1 MKKIFTLLF
10 ILFQVLFSF
19 SQINVGNDQTI
30 CLNDTAEVIA
40 LFQGGSQ
47 GAGMDTVIC
56 GVHASDFTSTLTR
69 GFHFQAQSSFI
80 ITGLMCATENSG
92 PGYNQSVQ
100 FVIFGDSIGGV
111 WNTYPPTTT
120 GVAFTTLFSSID
132 DSTSNYIL
140 CNISVDS
147 GQYYGVIGARHLAG
161 AGTAGQVYNSYT
173 STAGAIV
180 DLDGTPTPLT
190 RLYYQQ
196 VLSGGVAPSGGFL
209 GVANAG
215 QLGRIHML
223 TGGGVNWYDVSTGQ
237 MIGGGD
243 TLFYSPT
250 QSTSVAGV
258 ITDSIGQLHSDTM
271 LIDVLN
277 TNISTTGFSLCN
289 NNVVVL
295 TAPTTGFSNYNWS
308 NGASTSNVLTVNTPG
323 SYYVNYVTA
332 NGLVCQSDPVT
343 IYSGTIPITLSTPDS
358 VFICQ
363 GDTVFINGP
372 AGFSQYN
379 WSTGATSSSITT
391 TLTGNYALSV
401 IDGNGCTG
409 ISDTTTV
416 NISPQSISLSTTG
429 YSLCNGSV
437 TIDAGSGYS
446 SYLWSNNSTNQAIV
460 VNSAG
465 SYFVTVTYPTGCTAI
480 SDTITIA
487 SATGQFYFTINTPG
501 DDSLCQPNGQVILD
515 AGNFASFNWNTGETT
530 QQITVS
536 SLGAY
541 YVNVTD
547 SNGCQ
552 GVSNPPFE
560 VFNAVNTS
568 AITGSLNTTQFQTET
583 YSVMQSPGSIYN
595 WWMTGGN
602 IQSGSGTN
610 TVDVIWNTAG
620 QGDIYVI
627 ETNVNA
633 CMGDTISLVVTIL
646 QSSDITENQSQQ
658 ISIYPNPSDNIF
670 NIIFSSEEKQDI
682 KFRIFNAI
690 GERVFLESKQ
700 QFVGEYTKEIDL
712 TNNAKGIYFL
722 EIETEDGVINKKLMF
737 Q

>member
-1 MKKIFTLLF
+1 MKKLLV
-10 ILFQVLFSF
+10 ILFYLPILGYG
-19 SQINVGNDQTI
+19 QINIGNNQTI
-30 CLNDTAEVIA
+30 CLHDTAEVIA
-40 LFQGGSQ
+40 TLQGGSQ

-56 GVHASDFTSTLTR
+56 GVHNSNYTSNLTR
-69 GFHFQAQSSFI
+69 GFYFQAQSSFV
-80 ITGLMCATENSG
+80 ITGLMCAIENSG

-100 FVIFGDSIGGV
+100 CVIFGDSLGGL
-111 WNTYPPTTT
+111 WNSYPPTNT

-132 DSTSNYIL
+132 DTTANYML
-140 CNISVDS
+140 CNISIDS
-147 GQYYGVIGARHLAG
+147 GQYYGIIGVRHASGAG
-161 AGTAGQVYNSYT
+161 ASGQGYNSYSGTAGANV
-173 STAGAIV
+173 II
-180 DLDGTPTPLT
+180 DGNPTQLN
-190 RLYYQQ
+190 RLYYQNG
-196 VLSGGVAPSGGFL
+196 LAGGIAPPGSFL
-209 GVANAG
+209 GTTG
-215 QLGRIHML
+215 QIGRVHML

-237 MIGGGD
+237 MVGGGD

-446 SYLWSNNSTNQAIV
+446 SYLWSNNSTSQAIV
-460 VNSAG
+460 VNNAG
-465 SYFVTVTYPTGCTAI
+465 NYFVTVTYPTGCTAI
-480 SDTITIA
+480 SNTVTIA

-501 DDSLCQPNGQVILD
+501 NDSLCQPNGQVILD
-515 AGNFASFNWNTGETT
+515 AGNFASFNWNTGATT
-530 QQITVS
+530 QQITVD
-536 SLGAY
+536 SLGVY

-560 VFNAVNTS
+560 LFNAVNTS
-568 AITGSLNTTQFQTET
+568 AITGSINTTQFQTET
-583 YSVMQSPGSIYN
+583 YSVTQSFGSTYN
-595 WWMTGGN
+595 WWMNSGV

-610 TVDVIWNTAG
+610 TVDVSWNIVG
-620 QGDIYVI
+620 SGSIYVL
-627 ETNVNA
+627 ETNANGCV
-633 CMGDTISLVVTIL
+633 GDTVSLPVSIIVSSIKEMNTTRKLKKITDIL
-646 QSSDITENQSQQ
+646 G
-658 ISIYPNPSDNIF
+658 
-670 NIIFSSEEKQDI
+670 K
-682 KFRIFNAI
+682 K
-690 GERVFLESKQ
+690 SKQ
-700 QFVGEYTKEIDL
+700 KKNIPLFYKYDDGTVEKKI
-712 TNNAKGIYFL
+712 I
-722 EIETEDGVINKKLMF
+722 IE
-737 Q
+737 

>member
-1 MKKIFTLLF
+1 MKKLLL
-10 ILFQVLFSF
+10 ILLCLPIIGYG
-19 SQINVGNDQTI
+19 QINVGNDQTI
-30 CLNDTAEVIA
+30 CLDDTGEVIVF
-40 LFQGGSQ
+40 LQGGSQ
-47 GAGMDTVIC
+47 GAGIDTVVA
-56 GVHASDFTSTLTR
+56 GVHFSDYSSSQTR
-69 GFHFQAQSSFI
+69 GWSFQAQSSYTI
-80 ITGLMCATENSG
+80 SG
-92 PGYNQSVQ
+92 VHCSDDNTAGAVLGTNQSVE
-100 FVIFGDSIGGV
+100 IIDFGTSPPVVFPGPGGP
-111 WNTYPPTTT
+111 Y
-120 GVAFTTLFSSID
+120 TTLFSAID
-132 DSTSNYIL
+132 TAEGWIA
-140 CNISVDS
+140 CNVNIVS
-147 GQYYGVIGARHLAG
+147 GNYYGVIGAKHAPVLSTGPIQIAP
-161 AGTAGQVYNSYT
+161 TMYNSYGPSGSQT
-173 STAGAIV
+173 FTIDGHPTTITRLLLQSA
-180 DLDGTPTPLT
+180 LCMGTP
-190 RLYYQQ
+190 
-196 VLSGGVAPSGGFL
+196 LSGSYMSETTGSI
-209 GVANAG
+209 
-215 QLGRIHML
+215 GRIDIV

-243 TLFYSPT
+243 TLFYAPT
-250 QSTSVAGV
+250 QSTFVAGV
-258 ITDSIGQLHSDTM
+258 ITDSTGQFHSDTM
-271 LIDVLN
+271 HIDVLN

-446 SYLWSNNSTNQAIV
+446 SYLWSNNSTSQVIV
-460 VNSAG
+460 VNNAG
-465 SYFVTVTYPTGCTAI
+465 NYFVTVTYPTGCTAI
-480 SDTITIA
+480 SNTVTIA

-501 DDSLCQPNGQVILD
+501 NDSLCQPNGQVILD
-515 AGNFASFNWNTGETT
+515 AGNFTTFNWNTGATT
-530 QQITVS
+530 QQITVA
-536 SLGAY
+536 SLGVY

-560 VFNAVNTS
+560 LFNAVNTS
-568 AITGSLNTTQFQTET
+568 AITGSINTTQFQTET
-583 YSVMQSPGSIYN
+583 YSVTQSFGSTSN
-595 WWMTGGN
+595 WWMNSGS
-602 IQSGSGTN
+602 IQSGLGTN
-610 TVDVIWNTAG
+610 TIDVIWNSAG
-620 QGDIYVI
+620 QDIIYVL
-627 ETNVNA
+627 ETDVNG
-633 CMGDTISLVVTIL
+633 CVGDTVSLSVSIIVSLIEEMNSDRKLNRITDIL
-646 QSSDITENQSQQ
+646 GR
-658 ISIYPNPSDNIF
+658 
-670 NIIFSSEEKQDI
+670 K
-682 KFRIFNAI
+682 
-690 GERVFLESKQ
+690 SKQ
-700 QFVGEYTKEIDL
+700 KKNTPLFYKYD
-712 TNNAKGIYFL
+712 
-722 EIETEDGVINKKLMF
+722 DGTVEKRVNVVF
-737 Q
+737 

>member
-1 MKKIFTLLF
+1 LPI
-10 ILFQVLFSF
+10 IGYG
-19 SQINVGNDQTI
+19 QINVGNDQTI

-40 LFQGGSQ
+40 SLQGGSQ

-56 GVHASDFTSTLTR
+56 GVHASNFTSTLTR

-100 FVIFGDSIGGV
+100 FVIFGDSLGGV
-111 WNTYPPTTT
+111 WNSYPPTTT
-120 GVAFTTLFSSID
+120 GVSFSTLFSSID
-132 DSTSNYIL
+132 DSTSNYML
-140 CNISVDS
+140 CNISIDS
-147 GQYYGVIGARHLAG
+147 GQYYGVIGARHLVG
-161 AGTAGQVYNSYT
+161 AGSSGQVYNSY
-173 STAGAIV
+173 SATAGANVII
-180 DLDGTPTPLT
+180 DGNPTQLN
-190 RLYYQQ
+190 RLYYQS
-196 VLSGGVAPSGGFL
+196 VLAGGVAPPGSFL
-209 GVANAG
+209 GTTG
-215 QLGRIHML
+215 QIGRVHIL

-243 TLFYSPT
+243 TLFYAPS
-250 QSTSVAGV
+250 QSTFVAGV

-271 LIDVLN
+271 HIDVLN

-379 WSTGATSSSITT
+379 WSTGATSSSIAT
-391 TLTGNYALSV
+391 TLTGNYALAV

-416 NISPQSISLSTTG
+416 SISPQSISLSTTG
-429 YSLCNGSV
+429 YSLCNGPV

-460 VNSAG
+460 VNNAG
-465 SYFVTVTYPTGCTAI
+465 NYFVTVTYPTGCTAI
-480 SDTITIA
+480 SNTVTIA

-501 DDSLCQPNGQVILD
+501 NDSLCQPNGQVILD
-515 AGNFASFNWNTGETT
+515 AGNFASFNWNTGATT
-530 QQITVS
+530 QQITVD
-536 SLGAY
+536 SLGVY

-560 VFNAVNTS
+560 LFNAVNTS
-568 AITGSLNTTQFQTET
+568 AITGSINTTQFQTET
-583 YSVMQSPGSIYN
+583 YSVTQSFGSTYN
-595 WWMTGGN
+595 WWMNSGS
-602 IQSGSGTN
+602 IQSGLGTN
-610 TVDVIWNTAG
+610 TIDVIWNSAG
-620 QGDIYVI
+620 QDIIYVL
-627 ETNVNA
+627 ETDVNG
-633 CMGDTISLVVTIL
+633 CVGDTVSLSVSIIVSLIEEMNSDRKLNRITDIL
-646 QSSDITENQSQQ
+646 GR
-658 ISIYPNPSDNIF
+658 
-670 NIIFSSEEKQDI
+670 K
-682 KFRIFNAI
+682 
-690 GERVFLESKQ
+690 SKQ
-700 QFVGEYTKEIDL
+700 KKNTPLFYKYDDGTVEKRI
-712 TNNAKGIYFL
+712 I
-722 EIETEDGVINKKLMF
+722 IE
-737 Q
+737 

>member
-1 MKKIFTLLF
+1 MKRLFTLLL
-10 ILFQVLFSF
+10 IVSYSLLSIA
-19 SQINVGNDQTI
+19 QINVGNNQTI
-30 CLNDTAEVIA
+30 CLGDTAEIIA
-40 LFQGGSQ
+40 TLQGGSQ

-56 GVHASDFTSTLTR
+56 GVHGSNFTSLLTR
-69 GFHFQAQSSFI
+69 GFYFQAQSSFV
-80 ITGLMCATENSG
+80 ITGLMCAIENSG

-100 FVIFGDSIGGV
+100 CVIFGDSLGGV

-132 DSTSNYIL
+132 DTTANYML
-140 CNISVDS
+140 CNISIDS
-147 GQYYGVIGARHLAG
+147 GQYYGIIGVRHASGAG
-161 AGTAGQVYNSYT
+161 ASGQGYNSYSGTAGANV
-173 STAGAIV
+173 II
-180 DLDGTPTPLT
+180 DGNPTQLN
-190 RLYYQQ
+190 RLYYQNG
-196 VLSGGVAPSGGFL
+196 LAGGIAPPGSFL
-209 GVANAG
+209 GTTG
-215 QLGRIHML
+215 QIGRVHML

-237 MIGGGD
+237 MVGGGD

-277 TNISTTGFSLCN
+277 TNISSTGFSLCN

-446 SYLWSNNSTNQAIV
+446 SYLWSNNSTSQVIV
-460 VNSAG
+460 VNNAG
-465 SYFVTVTYPTGCTAI
+465 NYFVTVTYPTGCTAI
-480 SDTITIA
+480 SNTVTIA

-501 DDSLCQPNGQVILD
+501 NDSLCQPNGQVILD
-515 AGNFASFNWNTGETT
+515 AGNFASFNWNTGATT
-530 QQITVS
+530 QQITVD
-536 SLGAY
+536 SLGVY

-560 VFNAVNTS
+560 LFNAVNTS
-568 AITGSLNTTQFQTET
+568 AITGSINTTQFQTET
-583 YSVMQSPGSIYN
+583 YSVTQSFGSIYN
-595 WWMTGGN
+595 WWMNSGV

-610 TVDVIWNTAG
+610 TVDVSWNIVG
-620 QGDIYVI
+620 SGSIYVL
-627 ETNVNA
+627 ETNANGCV
-633 CMGDTISLVVTIL
+633 GDTVSLPVSIIVSSIKEMNTTRKLKKITDIL
-646 QSSDITENQSQQ
+646 G
-658 ISIYPNPSDNIF
+658 
-670 NIIFSSEEKQDI
+670 K
-682 KFRIFNAI
+682 K
-690 GERVFLESKQ
+690 SKQ
-700 QFVGEYTKEIDL
+700 KKNIPLFYKYDDGTVEKKI
-712 TNNAKGIYFL
+712 I
-722 EIETEDGVINKKLMF
+722 IE
-737 Q
+737 

>member
-1 MKKIFTLLF
+1 MKKLLI
-10 ILFQVLFSF
+10 ILFCLPIIGYG
-19 SQINVGNDQTI
+19 QINVGNDQTI

-40 LFQGGSQ
+40 SLQGGSQ

-56 GVHASDFTSTLTR
+56 GVHASNFTSTLTR

-100 FVIFGDSIGGV
+100 FVIFGDSLGGV
-111 WNTYPPTTT
+111 WNSYPPTTT
-120 GVAFTTLFSSID
+120 GVSFSTLFSSID
-132 DSTSNYIL
+132 DSTSNYML
-140 CNISVDS
+140 CNISIDS

-161 AGTAGQVYNSYT
+161 AGSSGQVYNSY
-173 STAGAIV
+173 SATAGANVII
-180 DLDGTPTPLT
+180 DGNPTQLN
-190 RLYYQQ
+190 RLYYQS
-196 VLSGGVAPSGGFL
+196 VLAGGVAPPGSFL
-209 GVANAG
+209 GTTG
-215 QLGRIHML
+215 QIGRVHIL

-243 TLFYSPT
+243 TLFYAPS
-250 QSTSVAGV
+250 QSTFVAGV

-271 LIDVLN
+271 HIDVLN

-446 SYLWSNNSTNQAIV
+446 SYLWSNNSTSQVIV
-460 VNSAG
+460 VNNAG
-465 SYFVTVTYPTGCTAI
+465 NYFVTVTYPTGCTAI
-480 SDTITIA
+480 SNTVTIA

-501 DDSLCQPNGQVILD
+501 NDSLCQPNGQVILD
-515 AGNFASFNWNTGETT
+515 AGNFTTFNWNTGATT
-530 QQITVS
+530 QQITVA
-536 SLGAY
+536 SLGVY

-568 AITGSLNTTQFQTET
+568 AITGTTTSTQFQTET
-583 YSVMQSPGSIYN
+583 YSVTQSFGSTYN
-595 WWMTGGN
+595 WWMNSGS
-602 IQSGSGTN
+602 IQSGLGTN
-610 TVDVIWNTAG
+610 TIDVIWNSAG
-620 QGDIYVI
+620 QDIIYVL
-627 ETNVNA
+627 ETDVNG
-633 CMGDTISLVVTIL
+633 CVGDTVSLSVSIIVSLIEEMNSDRKLNRITDIL
-646 QSSDITENQSQQ
+646 GR
-658 ISIYPNPSDNIF
+658 
-670 NIIFSSEEKQDI
+670 K
-682 KFRIFNAI
+682 
-690 GERVFLESKQ
+690 SKQ
-700 QFVGEYTKEIDL
+700 KKNTPLFYKYDDGTVEKRI
-712 TNNAKGIYFL
+712 I
-722 EIETEDGVINKKLMF
+722 IE
-737 Q
+737 

>member
-1 MKKIFTLLF
+1 MKKLLI
-10 ILFQVLFSF
+10 ILFCLPIIGYG
-19 SQINVGNDQTI
+19 QINVGNDQTI

-40 LFQGGSQ
+40 SLQGGSQ

-56 GVHASDFTSTLTR
+56 GVHASNFTSTLTR

-100 FVIFGDSIGGV
+100 FVIFGDSLGGV
-111 WNTYPPTTT
+111 WNSYPPTTT
-120 GVAFTTLFSSID
+120 GVSFSTLFSSID
-132 DSTSNYIL
+132 DSTSNYML
-140 CNISVDS
+140 CNISIDS

-161 AGTAGQVYNSYT
+161 AGSSGQVYNSY
-173 STAGAIV
+173 SATAGANVII
-180 DLDGTPTPLT
+180 DGNPTQLN
-190 RLYYQQ
+190 RLYYQS
-196 VLSGGVAPSGGFL
+196 VLAGGVAPPGSFL
-209 GVANAG
+209 GTTG
-215 QLGRIHML
+215 QIGRVHIL

-243 TLFYSPT
+243 TLFYAPT
-250 QSTSVAGV
+250 QSTFVAGV

-446 SYLWSNNSTNQAIV
+446 SYLWSNNSTSQVIV
-460 VNSAG
+460 VNNAG
-465 SYFVTVTYPTGCTAI
+465 NYFVTVTYPTGCTAI
-480 SDTITIA
+480 SNTVTIA

-501 DDSLCQPNGQVILD
+501 NDSLCQPNGQVILD
-515 AGNFASFNWNTGETT
+515 AGNFTTFNWNTGATT
-530 QQITVS
+530 QQITVA
-536 SLGAY
+536 SLGVY

-560 VFNAVNTS
+560 LFNAVNTS
-568 AITGSLNTTQFQTET
+568 AITGSINTTQFQTET
-583 YSVMQSPGSIYN
+583 YSVTQSFGSTYN
-595 WWMTGGN
+595 WWMNSGS
-602 IQSGSGTN
+602 IQSGLGTN
-610 TVDVIWNTAG
+610 TIDVIWNSAG
-620 QGDIYVI
+620 QDIIYVL
-627 ETNVNA
+627 ETDVNG
-633 CMGDTISLVVTIL
+633 CVGDTVSLSVSIIVSLIEEMNSDRKLNRITDIL
-646 QSSDITENQSQQ
+646 GR
-658 ISIYPNPSDNIF
+658 
-670 NIIFSSEEKQDI
+670 K
-682 KFRIFNAI
+682 
-690 GERVFLESKQ
+690 SKQ
-700 QFVGEYTKEIDL
+700 KKNTPLFYKYDDGTVEKRI
-712 TNNAKGIYFL
+712 I
-722 EIETEDGVINKKLMF
+722 IE
-737 Q
+737 